1 MPSYPYKLKLAII
14 NDFNDG
20 LSRDD
25 IIDKYKPKYKTLTRY
40 RTDTWIRDRESMLSM
55 EEKAKMGKCSTQFKN
70 LLCSVTALMLDEKL
84 GFAAIRSTKRN

>member
-40 RTDTWIRDRESMLSM
+40 RTDTWIRDRKSMLSM
-55 EEKAKMGKCSTQFKN
+55 EEKAKMGKCLTP
-70 LLCSVTALMLDEKL
+70 ML
-84 GFAAIRSTKRN
+84 AT